1 VRSTVVTVFA
11 ARKDRLGRVVRAI
24 ALTRASTNISLANL
38 GYTIQRFI
46 RIDQRTGPA

>member
-24 ALTRASTNISLANL
+24 GLTRASTKIALANL

-46 RIDQRTGPA
+46 LIKQRTATA